1 MKRSHCT
8 GRGAMASLYV
18 PPFASL
24 HNSSWHSKESL
35 REAKGNLRLQ
45 PLDAHTQPLDAHTQS
60 LDGRLQ
66 PLDGRTK
73 PANGDFSTLRGT
85 FQHAAIVCAARC
97 ECNRS
102 VPEGNRH
109 LQGGSSEP
117 CRRPGSVYSQP
128 LRCRLRGGSDDE
140 AEKRPF
146 RYGAL
151 RGCLPV
157 GCTA

>member
-35 REAKGNLRLQ
+35 REAKGNLRL
-45 PLDAHTQPLDAHTQS
+45 LPLDAHTQS

>member
-1 MKRSHCT
+1 
-8 GRGAMASLYV
+8 MASLSV
-18 PPFASL
+18 PPFVSL

-45 PLDAHTQPLDAHTQS
+45 PANVHTQS
-60 LDGRLQ
+60 LDGRLLS
-66 PLDGRTK
+66 LDGRTK

-85 FQHAAIVCAARC
+85 FQHAAIVCAACC
-97 ECNRS
+97 ERNRS
-102 VPEGNRH
+102 VLGETRH
-109 LQGGSSEP
+109 LQGGFPEP
-117 CRRPGSVYSQP
+117 CRRPDISVQP
-128 LRCRLRGGSDDE
+128 ASSVQAAGGSDDE